1 MARMN
6 DMNDSDTYATLHE
19 VAAHAGRGSLPER
32 IRTGYFASDSIELGT
47 ASGRRWELLDSE
59 ARDLCVGHWV
69 RRLHERGYGLEFL
82 TYEGSLFTQ
91 IAEEILTM
99 PADAARRMFTRKET

>member
-1 MARMN
+1 MK
-6 DMNDSDTYATLHE
+6 ATLHE

-69 RRLHERGYGLEFL
+69 QRLHERGYGLEFL

-99 PADAARRMFTRKET
+99 PADAARRMFTRKGT

>member
-1 MARMN
+1 MK
-6 DMNDSDTYATLHE
+6 ATLHE

-69 RRLHERGYGLEFL
+69 QRLHERGYGLEFL

-99 PADAARRMFTRKET
+99 PADAARRMFIRKEA

>member
-1 MARMN
+1 MK
-6 DMNDSDTYATLHE
+6 ATLHE

-32 IRTGYFASDSIELGT
+32 IRTGYFASGSIELGT

-69 RRLHERGYGLEFL
+69 QRLHERGYGLEFL

-91 IAEEILTM
+91 ITEEILTM